1 MTSLSF
7 IGKSTLFSRVAVSP
21 QPEIKKNMPKT
32 VAQDPIKDLNG
43 TSLMASNNQ
52 STTLNNTTNLSKTMR
67 TSNSTFRD
75 TVQRGVLSGIGILKK

>member
-32 VAQDPIKDLNG
+32 VNQDQIKDLNG
-43 TSLMASNNQ
+43 TSLMASNN
-52 STTLNNTTNLSKTMR
+52 
-67 TSNSTFRD
+67 
-75 TVQRGVLSGIGILKK
+75 